1 MYGNE
6 KKRVAGNIKMK
17 LRMPTTQFAY
27 LRICVFAYLVRPTT
41 QIRISLSEMA
51 ASFGRNNHDIK

>member
-17 LRMPTTQFAY
+17 LRM
-27 LRICVFAYLVRPTT
+27 PTT

>member
-17 LRMPTTQFAY
+17 LRMPTTEFAY
-27 LRICVFAYLVRPTT
+27 LRICVFGSANNTNTYFV
-41 QIRISLSEMA
+41 IRN
-51 ASFGRNNHDIK
+51 GRFFWKK